1 MIWVGA
7 GTKDTGLSFTR
18 LTFQVTHATDSDADA
33 ERDYIVSELLK
44 FRAIEDLKAV
54 QSGQR
59 LPAERVN
66 HYLTDGEITLANLAE
81 PAPS

>member
-18 LTFQVTHATDSDADA
+18 LTFQVTHATDSDANA

-44 FRAIEDLKAV
+44 VRAIEDVTRTCPPASLC
-54 QSGQR
+54 R
-59 LPAERVN
+59 LSAS
-66 HYLTDGEITLANLAE
+66 TII
-81 PAPS
+81 